1 MLGLQDGGGTLKAD
15 DPLCLIIKGEN
26 EWSELLTQGAFAN
39 WLITFF
45 AGFVRCYFQAN
56 LLSDGDILR
65 GFDCVQ
71 FYVSHRFYHK
81 TLQNL

>member
-15 DPLCLIIKGEN
+15 DPLCLIIKGKN

-39 WLITFF
+39 WLIAFF
-45 AGFVRCYFQAN
+45 ASFVRCNFQAN
-56 LLSDGDILR
+56 LVSGDDI
-65 GFDCVQ
+65 FAVFYCVQ